1 MKKIGA
7 FAILFLLLFA
17 LAPAFAADNETT
29 STNDSES
36 DSDKI
41 SDGFDCL
48 EEKVGDCSGLTTQEL
63 AYTILAT
70 PDDVFDDCVAE
81 LKDRK
86 SSDNWGNVRDT
97 ALAIL
102 ALDHAGEDTT
112 PSEEWLLEQS
122 RTPTDLI
129 WYLEQDSNEAVECH
143 IGYDSSD
150 YSINIGENKKID
162 VDAGSCLTRAHSNFW
177 LEVASECYNKDF
189 IIECDKDFIAT
200 LLYKNKNSPII
211 YSLEGTDSSPAFS
224 SIELKVTSKCFGTS
238 SCEYESTAWAT
249 LALLKTGHNIE
260 EYIPYIIAMAAS
272 NEQYLP
278 DAFAYMATNYD
289 YYATELISDQKLGN
303 YWEAKNS
310 AYNRYYDTAL
320 ALIAVGSS
328 SSEKV
333 KDSKDWL
340 LFSQGSN
347 GCWKNSILETAIV
360 LWALEGR
367 AGRSS
372 GGSGSGVTYCSEA
385 GYFCIPSKDCPPSED
400 VGNNYFCSSLSDT
413 CCMTENLQSCSAYGG
428 KECPSEE
435 VCLGNE
441 RRATDTDS
449 CCTGECAEKSEET
462 ECESMYYSCRDSC
475 SESQEVVSVYSCD
488 GFQVCCKTKT
498 SGESG
503 GGTWWI
509 WVLTI
514 LIFIVLG
521 AIGYVYRE
529 KLKLLWFKLKTKFKK
544 DKGRGGNVSPQG
556 PRPGMPP
563 RPGFP
568 PIRRMPVRAPPRV
581 RPRPYNRGDK
591 AMSDTFKKLK
601 EMSG

>member
-7 FAILFLLLFA
+7 FTILFLLLFS
-17 LAPAFAADNETT
+17 LTLAFAADNEST
-29 STNDSES
+29 STEDSES

-41 SDGFDCL
+41 ADGFDCL
-48 EEKVGDCSGLTTQEL
+48 EEKVDDCSELTTQEI

-70 PDDVFDDCVAE
+70 PDNVFDDCVSE
-81 LKDRK
+81 LEDRK

-112 PSEEWLLEQS
+112 PSEEWLIDNS

-143 IGYDSSD
+143 IGYDSND
-150 YSINIGENKKID
+150 YSINVGENKKID
-162 VDAGSCLTRAHSNFW
+162 TDAGSCLTRAHSNFW
-177 LEVASECYNKDF
+177 LEVTPECYNKEL

-224 SIELKVTSKCFGTS
+224 SIKLEVTSKCFGTS

-260 EYIPYIIAMAAS
+260 EYISYVIAMAAS

-278 DAFAYMATNYD
+278 DAFAYMATNYE
-289 YYATELISDQKLGN
+289 YYATQLITDQKLGN

-310 AYNRYYDTAL
+310 AYDRYYDTAL
-320 ALIAVGSS
+320 ALIAIGSS

-333 KDSKDWL
+333 TNSRDWL
-340 LFSQGSN
+340 LFAQGSN
-347 GCWKNSILETAIV
+347 GCWKNSILDTAAV

-367 AGRSS
+367 TGRSS
-372 GGSGSGVTYCSEA
+372 GGGGVTYCSQAE
-385 GYFCIPSKDCPPSED
+385 YFCIPSKECPSSED
-400 VGNNYFCSSLSDT
+400 VGDNYFCASLSDT
-413 CCMTENLQSCSAYGG
+413 CCMTENLQSCSEYGG
-428 KECPSEE
+428 VECASEE
-435 VCLGNE
+435 VCIGNE
-441 RRATDTDS
+441 RRTIDTDS
-449 CCTGECAEKSEET
+449 CCTGKCAEKTEET
-462 ECESMYYSCRDSC
+462 ECESMFYTCRDSC
-475 SESQEVVSVYSCD
+475 SDNQEIVSTYSCNE
-488 GFQVCCKTKT
+488 FQVCCKTKT
-498 SGESG
+498 TEESVG
-503 GGTWWI
+503 GVWWI
-509 WVLTI
+509 WVLII
-514 LIFIVLG
+514 LILAVLG
-521 AIGYVYRE
+521 AIGYIYRE
-529 KLKLLWFKLKTKFKK
+529 NLKLFLFKLKTKFKK
-544 DKGRGGNVSPQG
+544 DKRRGGMAPQG

-568 PIRRMPVRAPPRV
+568 PIRRMPMRAPPRQV
-581 RPRPYNRGDK
+581 RRPQEDK
-591 AMSDTFKKLK
+591 AMSDTFRKLR